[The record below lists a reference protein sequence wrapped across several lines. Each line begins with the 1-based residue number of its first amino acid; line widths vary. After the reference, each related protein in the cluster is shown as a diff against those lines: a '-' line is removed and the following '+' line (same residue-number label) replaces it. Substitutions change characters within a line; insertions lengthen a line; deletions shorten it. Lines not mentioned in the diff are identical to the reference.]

1 MDRREEGTG
10 EGVGVSERQG
20 PGTSRGGGG
29 LPSHLP
35 GPSPVPRPWEVF
47 REDLPANHYVRK
59 MPGAFAHFSA
69 TSPM

>member
-29 LPSHLP
+29 LPSLEGQRSLGSLGGHSSV
-35 GPSPVPRPWEVF
+35 GQR
-47 REDLPANHYVRK
+47 A
-59 MPGAFAHFSA
+59 G
-69 TSPM
+69 

>member
-1 MDRREEGTG
+1 MRGALVKYLRSVLKALSAWT
-10 EGVGVSERQG
+10 
-20 PGTSRGGGG
+20 GGGG

-59 MPGAFAHFSA
+59 MPWAFAHFSA